1 MTYPPK
7 KRLLILGSLALVL
20 GLLFFINWLLYKF
33 LGWFLGPLLSFI
45 SILGF
50 YYLSLRTLARSLA
63 FPGITTM
70 MKRTLEHDFC
80 KRMSDQVM
88 RQLTELRNVIEMCQG
103 SARLSLEH
111 TEMLHMGKYFF
122 MGDSV

>member
-7 KRLLILGSLALVL
+7 KRLLILGVIALVQA
-20 GLLFFINWLLYKF
+20 GFFFINWLLYKF
-33 LGWFLGPLLSFI
+33 LGWFLGPLLSLTA
-45 SILGF
+45 ILSF

-63 FPGITTM
+63 FPGITTL

-88 RQLTELRNVIEMCQG
+88 RQLTELRNVVEMCQG

-111 TEMLHMGKYFF
+111 TEMLHMSKCH
-122 MGDSV
+122 